1 MHRRVGS
8 IPRIYCHYCRK
19 ERPRFLAY
27 TCNHCKEIFC
37 IDHIFPEYHQCPAFS
52 EKPTEKQ
59 RINTTPP
66 NPQTHHPPPPIQA
79 ERIRKPEE
87 KKPSESTKEQSTPGK
102 KHSFRITISLIVVVV
117 LLMITSVSATLVV
130 QQTHAGLLTEKTAL
144 EQEIAMTKTQ
154 IMNVSSSINT
164 SRPHLE
170 QINAEIL
177 ELLSSVNLETPGD
190 MYQLHDP
197 IFRDVVQFIAND
209 TNVNITLELR
219 HAKEQGMQCAY
230 VVVQIISSSNG
241 EYELIGFNTVDEGMV
256 YFEPTT
262 DYQVFPVIGH
272 QYSDCVQG
280 TPYSSLF
287 DDTITSIVEI
297 W

>member
-59 RINTTPP
+59 HINTTPP
-66 NPQTHHPPPPIQA
+66 NPQTHHPLPLVQV
-79 ERIRKPEE
+79 ERKGKPEE
-87 KKPSESTKEQSTPGK
+87 KKPSESTTQQKNPGK
-102 KHSFRITISLIVVVV
+102 KHSFRITISLLVIVV
-117 LLMITSVSATLVV
+117 LMMITSVSATLVV
-130 QQTHAGLLTEKTAL
+130 QQTHSGLLTEKTSL
-144 EQEIAMTKTQ
+144 EQEITMMKTQ

-164 SRPHLE
+164 SRPRLE
-170 QINAEIL
+170 QINTEIFELRSLVSL
-177 ELLSSVNLETPGD
+177 EKPGD
-190 MYQLHDP
+190 TYQLHDP
-197 IFRDVVQFIAND
+197 IFSDVTQFTSND
-209 TNVNITLELR
+209 TSVNITLELH
-219 HAKEQGMQCAY
+219 HAKEQGIQCAY

-272 QYSDCVQG
+272 RYNDCVQG
-280 TPYSSLF
+280 APYSSPF